1 MTDPAPIT
9 DEIACLG
16 ELAAL
21 GMGLARRLHDAAQ
34 ATDDLEALARLGTA
48 YHHVSRGIRQSLV
61 LKMRFASGWVPR
73 APKVA
78 AQSAASPAP
87 VAAAPPPERTAWNEY
102 ERFDDDELIDDL
114 DGLSDLP
121 EHEPVDSA
129 RLEAALES
137 GVARLRRGVLAL
149 RQRPAPKSA
158 PQRSAPY
165 RPAARPGAGPLA
177 HRPDAGPAARRANL
191 MSGAASLRLADT
203 S

>member
-1 MTDPAPIT
+1 
-9 DEIACLG
+9 
-16 ELAAL
+16 
-21 GMGLARRLHDAAQ
+21 MGW
-34 ATDDLEALARLGTA
+34 
-48 YHHVSRGIRQSLV
+48 RGIRQSLV

-73 APKVA
+73 APEVA

-149 RQRPAPKSA
+149 RPTTAKLRPNAQP
-158 PQRSAPY
+158 P
-165 RPAARPGAGPLA
+165 
-177 HRPDAGPAARRANL
+177 ARRASL
-191 MSGAASLRLADT
+191 MGGAASLRLVD
-203 S
+203 SS